1 LNTSLIIQEHFYF
14 IRLKQSVNRKDSF
27 VEIEKSFDILA
38 SNIEELYWK
47 HYEINQYTV
56 IQSDNWFI
64 EKKKTLLLVISN
76 LFYEIE
82 KISSKLFYLLY
93 VFLVLGIS
101 NVITILLDFNFI
113 VLNKLTS
120 LSIILFLTNVI
131 IAIVI
136 NLSLKAINKALKKNL
151 IPINGDAFI
160 RNQINIRRG

>member
-1 LNTSLIIQEHFYF
+1 MIIQEHFYF